1 MARRKGLSLVE
12 VLAALTLIAGTMT
25 VLLLAQAQS
34 LRQLAA
40 TRKAAEAH
48 RRAEQLILSWKVDP
62 ASVTPEG
69 AFDGS
74 TLHWLREEAPSWLS
88 ASRELREVR
97 LRIYGRD
104 AQDGV
109 LAEYVWLEEPK
120 REDRR

>member
-1 MARRKGLSLVE
+1 MARHKGLSLVE

-25 VLLLAQAQS
+25 ALLLAQAAS

-48 RRAEQLILSWKVDP
+48 RRAEQLILGWKVDP

-74 TLHWLREEAPSWLS
+74 TLYWLREEAPSWLS

-97 LRIYGRD
+97 LRVYGRD

-120 REDRR
+120 RADRR